1 MKILLLAFVFML
13 AACDKQAIELRP
25 EHVDLEELDQRLR
38 QSTGYNHLKN
48 DIALE
53 LLESSDEEQA
63 PSLLVNGSRDKIE
76 RIIQIAKL
84 IDRPQSY
91 YLEVANNKPGSISTS
106 SKEMRILLHPNQQ
119 VALGH
124 FTLQDGPWSG
134 HLVGN
139 NHLLK
144 LTLDSELVLNITIR
158 NGDEG
163 EVDYYS
169 GKQPL
174 RLGAWVE
181 AFTLGGSNSNKIVL
195 STKKKELWLRL
206 VKASQSR

>member
-13 AACDKQAIELRP
+13 AACDKQSIELRP

-63 PSLLVNGSRDKIE
+63 PSLLVSGSRDKIE

-124 FTLQDGPWSG
+124 FTLQDGPWSS

-181 AFTLGGSNSNKIVL
+181 AFALGGSNSNKIVV

>member
-1 MKILLLAFVFML
+1 MKILLLAFVCLL
-13 AACDKQAIELRP
+13 AACDKQTVELRT
-25 EHVDLEELDQRLR
+25 EHIDLQELDQKLR
-38 QSTGYNHLKN
+38 TSTEYKHLKN

-53 LLESSDEEQA
+53 LLDSRDGELT
-63 PSLLVNGSRDKIE
+63 PSLLVSGSRDKIE
-76 RIIQIAKL
+76 RIIQMAKM

-124 FTLQDGPWSG
+124 FTLQGGPWSS
-134 HLVGN
+134 HLVGK

-144 LTLDSELVLNITIR
+144 LTLDNNLVLSITIR

-174 RLGAWVE
+174 RLDKWVE
-181 AFTLGGSNSNKIVL
+181 AFRLGGAKSNKIVV

>member
-1 MKILLLAFVFML
+1 MKILLLALVCIL

-25 EHVDLEELDQRLR
+25 EHIDLQELNQKLR
-38 QSTGYNHLKN
+38 QSTGYKHLKN
-48 DIALE
+48 DIAME
-53 LLESSDEEQA
+53 LLESKDGELA
-63 PSLLVNGSRDKIE
+63 PSLLVSGSRDKIE
-76 RIIQIAKL
+76 RIIQIAKM

-124 FTLQDGPWSG
+124 FTLQDGPWSS
-134 HLVGN
+134 HLVGS
-139 NHLLK
+139 NHLLR
-144 LTLDSELVLNITIR
+144 LTLDNELVLNITIS

-169 GKQPL
+169 GRQPL
-174 RLGAWVE
+174 RLGKWVE
-181 AFTLGGSNSNKIVL
+181 AFALGGTSGNKIVV